1 MKKVIEIPLSLIRM
15 DGKTQ
20 QRTLCIDTQ
29 RSYAD
34 LMREGV
40 KFPPIEAVFDG
51 MTYWLWDGFHRFF
64 AAKEIGLKALSVKV
78 THGTVRDAI
87 RLSLSANEC
96 HGLRRDKAAKINSV
110 RVVEQDD
117 EWKLLPDS
125 EKAKM
130 TGMSQRYYRQLRT
143 EIPELQTPIG
153 GGIPKTGD
161 RRSTIKTTDNH
172 DPETASEPVR
182 ESIPVRD
189 AVNQT
194 VPDHLAAV
202 FLRAGEIKDYL
213 NRIDRIKSEVKE
225 AIGLNSDLWSW
236 FRWNPFEIALAN
248 MRRQFRF
255 AVPYAVCPY
264 CGGQDSDKCSGC
276 KGAGFLNEESYKAAP
291 QELK

>member
-1 MKKVIEIPLSLIRM
+1 MKKMIEIPLSLIRI

-20 QRTLCIDTQ
+20 QRTLCIETQ

-110 RVVEQDD
+110 RVVEQDE
-117 EWKLLPDS
+117 EWKLLPDL

-143 EIPELQTPIG
+143 DIPELQTPIG
-153 GGIPKTGD
+153 GETSRI
-161 RRSTIKTTDNH
+161 RRAQSAIKTH
-172 DPETASEPVR
+172 DGTAPETTSEPVR
-182 ESIPVRD
+182 ETAPVRD
-189 AVNQT
+189 AANQT

-202 FLRAGEIKDYL
+202 FLRAGEIKEYL

-225 AIGLNSDLWSW
+225 AITANSDLWSW